1 MQITTSTND
10 NAVTLGLDGRLDV
23 DTIDALKSALNSVSA
38 EQLVFDMRSCV
49 FVSSIGI
56 REILKAHRERS
67 RAGGS
72 IALVNVNRDVMDIF
86 RITGMAEMIEI
97 KPLAREISM
106 DGLEFLS
113 AGVCGKCYRVDRET
127 VVKLYNDGIDA
138 SIAEREKEYAKAAF
152 VLGIP
157 TAISYDVVAC
167 GSQTGVVYEMLDAEL
182 FSVVIRAD
190 IENIPTHGRMLAA
203 VAKAIHEV
211 EPAPGVFPDIK
222 ERFRGYIREMD
233 FFLSADDIA
242 FLLRKLEEIPDAG
255 TCVHFDIHSSNIM
268 IRDGEPVIIDM
279 GDLSTGSF
287 LFDIGLLLT
296 IYGIPELGISELA
309 TKIPNE
315 KGVELWEAFRS
326 AYFVDLDVATIAYI
340 DANIAFLASLR
351 VIYSITFLPALRD
364 SLCSMMTDIL
374 LPRMSRG

>member
-38 EQLVFDMRSCV
+38 EQLVFDMRRCV

-190 IENIPTHGRMLAA
+190 IENMETHGRMLAG

-315 KGVELWEAFRS
+315 KGVELWEAFRA
-326 AYFVDLDVATIAYI
+326 AYFVDLDAATIAYI

-351 VIYSITFLPALRD
+351 IIYSITFLPALRD
-364 SLCSMMTDIL
+364 SLCAMMTDIL
-374 LPRMSRG
+374 LPRMSRD

>member
-1 MQITTSTND
+1 M
-10 NAVTLGLDGRLDV
+10 
-23 DTIDALKSALNSVSA
+23 
-38 EQLVFDMRSCV
+38 

-56 REILKAHRERS
+56 REILKAHRERN
-67 RAGGS
+67 RAGCS

-86 RITGMAEMIEI
+86 RITGMAEMMDI

-190 IENIPTHGRMLAA
+190 IENMETHGRMLAG
-203 VAKAIHEV
+203 VAKAIHGV

-233 FFLSADDIA
+233 FFLSETDIA

-315 KGVELWEAFRS
+315 KGVELWEAFRA
-326 AYFVDLDVATIAYI
+326 AYFVDLDAVTIAYI

-351 VIYSITFLPALRD
+351 IVYSITFLPALRD

-374 LPRMSRG
+374 LPRMSRD

>member
-1 MQITTSTND
+1 MQITTSTNG
-10 NAVTLGLDGRLDV
+10 AATTLAMDGRLDV
-23 DTIDALKSALNSVSA
+23 DTIDALKSVLTSVTT
-38 EQLVFDMRSCV
+38 EQIVFDMRGCV

-56 REILKAHRERS
+56 REILKAHRERNRS
-67 RAGGS
+67 GGS
-72 IALVNVNRDVMDIF
+72 IALVNVNKDVMDIF
-86 RITGMAEMIEI
+86 RITGMSEMMEI
-97 KPLAREISM
+97 KALAREISM

-113 AGVCGKCYRVDRET
+113 AGVCGKCYRMDRET

-190 IENIPTHGRMLAA
+190 IGNMIVHGRMLAA

-233 FFLSADDIA
+233 FFLPEADIA
-242 FLLRKLEEIPDAG
+242 FLLRKLEDIPDAG

-315 KGVELWEAFRS
+315 KGVELWEAFRV
-326 AYFVDLDVATIAYI
+326 AYFVDLDAATIAYI

-364 SLCSMMTDIL
+364 SLCAMMTDIL
-374 LPRMSRG
+374 LPRMSRD

>member
-1 MQITTSTND
+1 MQITTSTNG
-10 NAVTLGLDGRLDV
+10 AATTLRVDGRLDV
-23 DTIDALKSALNSVSA
+23 DTIETLKSALTGVTT
-38 EQLVFDMRSCV
+38 EQLVFDMRGCN

-67 RAGGS
+67 RYGGS
-72 IALVNVNRDVMDIF
+72 IALVHVNKDVMDIF
-86 RITGMAEMIEI
+86 RITGMTEMMDI
-97 KPLAREISM
+97 KAITREISM

-113 AGVCGKCYRVDRET
+113 AGVCGKCYRMDRET

-190 IENIPTHGRMLAA
+190 IDNMATHGRMLAA

-233 FFLSADDIA
+233 FFLPEADVA

-315 KGVELWEAFRS
+315 KGVELWEAFRA
-326 AYFVDLDVATIAYI
+326 AYFTDLDTATIAYI

-364 SLCSMMTDIL
+364 SLCTMMTDIL
-374 LPRMSRG
+374 LPRMPRD

>member
-38 EQLVFDMRSCV
+38 EQLVFDMRRCV

-106 DGLEFLS
+106 DDLEFLS

-315 KGVELWEAFRS
+315 KGVELWEAFRA
-326 AYFVDLDVATIAYI
+326 AYFVDLDAATIAYI

-374 LPRMSRG
+374 LPRMSRD

>member
-1 MQITTSTND
+1 M
-10 NAVTLGLDGRLDV
+10 
-23 DTIDALKSALNSVSA
+23 
-38 EQLVFDMRSCV
+38 
-49 FVSSIGI
+49 
-56 REILKAHRERS
+56 
-67 RAGGS
+67 
-72 IALVNVNRDVMDIF
+72 MDIK
-86 RITGMAEMIEI
+86 A
-97 KPLAREISM
+97 LAREISM

-167 GSQTGVVYEMLDAEL
+167 GSQTGVMYEMLDAEL

-190 IENIPTHGRMLAA
+190 LDNMATHGRMLAD
-203 VAKAIHEV
+203 VAKAIHDV
-211 EPAPGVFPDIK
+211 EPGPGVFPDIK

-233 FFLSADDIA
+233 FFLPEADIA

-315 KGVELWEAFRS
+315 KGVELWEAFRD
-326 AYFVDLDVATIAYI
+326 AYFTDLDAATIAYI

>member
-1 MQITTSTND
+1 MQIATSTND
-10 NAVTLGLDGRLDV
+10 TGETLGLNGRLDV
-23 DTIDALKSALNSVSA
+23 DTVDALKSALA
-38 EQLVFDMRSCV
+38 ALTFEQLTFDMRGCV

-72 IALVNVNRDVMDIF
+72 IALVNVNKDVMDIF
-86 RITGMAEMIEI
+86 RITGMAEMMDI

-106 DGLEFLS
+106 NGLEFLS
-113 AGVCGKCYRVDRET
+113 AGVCGKCYRMDRET

-190 IENIPTHGRMLAA
+190 IDNMETHGRMLAG

-233 FFLSADDIA
+233 FFLPETDIA

-287 LFDIGLLLT
+287 LFDVGLLLT

-315 KGVELWEAFRS
+315 KGVELWEAFRA
-326 AYFVDLDVATIAYI
+326 AYFVDLDAATIAYI

-351 VIYSITFLPALRD
+351 IIYSITFLPALRD
-364 SLCSMMTDIL
+364 SLCAMMTDIL
-374 LPRMSRG
+374 LPRMSRD

>member
-1 MQITTSTND
+1 MQITTSTNG
-10 NAVTLGLDGRLDV
+10 AATTLAMDGRLDV
-23 DTIDALKSALNSVSA
+23 DTTDALKSALTSVTGD
-38 EQLVFDMRSCV
+38 QLIFDMRGCM

-86 RITGMAEMIEI
+86 RITGMAEMMDI

-113 AGVCGKCYRVDRET
+113 AGVCGKCYRMDRET

-190 IENIPTHGRMLAA
+190 IENMETHGRMLAA

-315 KGVELWEAFRS
+315 KGVELWEAFRA
-326 AYFVDLDVATIAYI
+326 AYIVDLDAATIAYI

-374 LPRMSRG
+374 LPRMSRD

>member
-1 MQITTSTND
+1 MDEQDGAHPQHENSDEIDWRGCYLPESLKDSVLFTRSQL
-10 NAVTLGLDGRLDV
+10 LGLINRKRELDEERV
-23 DTIDALKSALNSVSA
+23 NLD
-38 EQLVFDMRSCV
+38 
-49 FVSSIGI
+49 
-56 REILKAHRERS
+56 KAFNEYK
-67 RAGGS
+67 
-72 IALVNVNRDVMDIF
+72 RDHNQKKK
-86 RITGMAEMIEI
+86 EI
-97 KPLAREISM
+97 KENEKIR
-106 DGLEFLS
+106 
-113 AGVCGKCYRVDRET
+113 
-127 VVKLYNDGIDA
+127 
-138 SIAEREKEYAKAAF
+138 AEREKEYAKAAF

-190 IENIPTHGRMLAA
+190 IDNIPTHGRMLAA

-287 LFDIGLLLT
+287 LFDI
-296 IYGIPELGISELA
+296 I
-309 TKIPNE
+309 NDC
-315 KGVELWEAFRS
+315 FNM
-326 AYFVDLDVATIAYI
+326 IAQI
-340 DANIAFLASLR
+340 
-351 VIYSITFLPALRD
+351 
-364 SLCSMMTDIL
+364 
-374 LPRMSRG
+374 

>member
-1 MQITTSTND
+1 MQIITSTND
-10 NAVTLGLDGRLDV
+10 AATTIGLNGRLDV
-23 DTIDALKSALNSVSA
+23 DTIDALKSALTSVTGD
-38 EQLVFDMRSCV
+38 QLIFDMRGCM

-67 RAGGS
+67 HAGGS

-86 RITGMAEMIEI
+86 RITGMAEMMDI

-113 AGVCGKCYRVDRET
+113 AGVCGKCYRMDRET

-190 IENIPTHGRMLAA
+190 IENMETHGRMLAA

-233 FFLSADDIA
+233 FFLPETDIA

-315 KGVELWEAFRS
+315 KGVELWEAFRA
-326 AYFVDLDVATIAYI
+326 AYFVDLDAATIAYI

-364 SLCSMMTDIL
+364 SLCAMMTDIL
-374 LPRMSRG
+374 LPRMSRD

>member
-38 EQLVFDMRSCV
+38 EQLVFDMRRCV

-315 KGVELWEAFRS
+315 KGVELWEAFRA
-326 AYFVDLDVATIAYI
+326 AYFVDLDAATIAYI

-374 LPRMSRG
+374 LPRMSRD

>member
-1 MQITTSTND
+1 MQITKSTND
-10 NAVTLGLDGRLDV
+10 GAATLGLNGRLDV
-23 DTIDALKSALNSVSA
+23 DTVDALKSALVSVIA
-38 EQLVFDMRSCV
+38 ERLVLDMRGCM

-72 IALVNVNRDVMDIF
+72 IALVNVNKDVMDIF
-86 RITGMAEMIEI
+86 RITGMAEMMDI

-190 IENIPTHGRMLAA
+190 IENMETHGRMLAG

-233 FFLSADDIA
+233 FFLSETDIA

-315 KGVELWEAFRS
+315 KGVELWEAFR
-326 AYFVDLDVATIAYI
+326 ATYFVDLDVATIAYI

-351 VIYSITFLPALRD
+351 IIYSITFLPALRD
-364 SLCSMMTDIL
+364 SLCAMMTDIL
-374 LPRMSRG
+374 LPRMSRD

>member
-1 MQITTSTND
+1 M
-10 NAVTLGLDGRLDV
+10 
-23 DTIDALKSALNSVSA
+23 
-38 EQLVFDMRSCV
+38 
-49 FVSSIGI
+49 
-56 REILKAHRERS
+56 
-67 RAGGS
+67 
-72 IALVNVNRDVMDIF
+72 
-86 RITGMAEMIEI
+86 
-97 KPLAREISM
+97 
-106 DGLEFLS
+106 
-113 AGVCGKCYRVDRET
+113 
-127 VVKLYNDGIDA
+127 
-138 SIAEREKEYAKAAF
+138 
-152 VLGIP
+152 
-157 TAISYDVVAC
+157 
-167 GSQTGVVYEMLDAEL
+167 
-182 FSVVIRAD
+182 IRAD
-190 IENIPTHGRMLAA
+190 IDNMATHGRMLAD
-203 VAKAIHEV
+203 VAKAIHSV

-222 ERFRGYIREMD
+222 ERFRSYIREMD
-233 FFLSADDIA
+233 FFLSEAEIT

-315 KGVELWEAFRS
+315 KGVELWEAFRA
-326 AYFVDLDVATIAYI
+326 AYFTDLDAAAIAYI

-374 LPRMSRG
+374 LPRMSRS

>member
-1 MQITTSTND
+1 MQITTSTNG
-10 NAVTLGLDGRLDV
+10 AATTLAMDGRLDV
-23 DTIDALKSALNSVSA
+23 DTIDALKSVLTGVTT
-38 EQLVFDMRSCV
+38 EHLVFDMRGCV

-86 RITGMAEMIEI
+86 RITGMAEMMDI
-97 KPLAREISM
+97 KALAREISM

-113 AGVCGKCYRVDRET
+113 AGVCGKCYRMDRET

-190 IENIPTHGRMLAA
+190 IGNMIVHGRMLAA

-233 FFLSADDIA
+233 FFLPEADIA
-242 FLLRKLEEIPDAG
+242 FLLRKLEDIPDAG

-315 KGVELWEAFRS
+315 KGVELWEAFRE
-326 AYFVDLDVATIAYI
+326 AYFVDLDAATIAYI

-364 SLCSMMTDIL
+364 SLCAMMTDIL
-374 LPRMSRG
+374 LPRMSRD